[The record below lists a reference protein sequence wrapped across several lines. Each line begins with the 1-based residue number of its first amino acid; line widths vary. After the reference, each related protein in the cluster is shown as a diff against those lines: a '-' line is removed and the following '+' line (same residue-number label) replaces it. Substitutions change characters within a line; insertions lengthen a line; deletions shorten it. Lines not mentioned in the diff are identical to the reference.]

1 MNKVKVLVEGYAKV
15 NSDGTWDAT
24 CSTTLIDTGKLKI
37 IVDPGCDR
45 ELLLEALEKEGLK
58 TTDID
63 YVFISHYHPDHCLL
77 MGIFE
82 NATVFD
88 SIQWQKGPVG
98 GETPEVLPETD
109 IRLIKTPG
117 HTLDHTSLLVNTD
130 KGKILVG
137 ADVFWWA
144 ENEEQKVDIEKH
156 DDFAEDMK
164 TLKESRRKALEIAD
178 FIIPGHGKMF
188 KVKT

>member
-37 IVDPGCDR
+37 IVDPGCNR
-45 ELLLEALEKEGLK
+45 ELLLGALEKEGLK

-109 IRLIKTPG
+109 IRLIK
-117 HTLDHTSLLVNTD
+117 
-130 KGKILVG
+130 
-137 ADVFWWA
+137 
-144 ENEEQKVDIEKH
+144 
-156 DDFAEDMK
+156 
-164 TLKESRRKALEIAD
+164 
-178 FIIPGHGKMF
+178 
-188 KVKT
+188 